1 MEEKGQ
7 HAQRRTSCGEL
18 FSNVFCTLC
27 SWRGIH
33 PWKMDSLPG
42 TLKLD
47 TKPCQDRGS
56 YNYTSPGISIGH
68 TTKSA
73 EVLLN
78 MLSTLQIKTILQPT
92 SGKACTLFEF
102 SVTDG
107 LFAMKYPHALSHCN
121 CLNKN
126 AEAVYICCLKKKLE
140 KTYEGYTLWSQN
152 EFSL

>member
-1 MEEKGQ
+1 
-7 HAQRRTSCGEL
+7 
-18 FSNVFCTLC
+18 
-27 SWRGIH
+27 
-33 PWKMDSLPG
+33 MDSLPG

-78 MLSTLQIKTILQPT
+78 MLSTLQERLYCNPPVAKH
-92 SGKACTLFEF
+92 ALFEF

-107 LFAMKYPHALSHCN
+107 LFAMKYPHALSP
-121 CLNKN
+121 
-126 AEAVYICCLKKKLE
+126 V
-140 KTYEGYTLWSQN
+140 TV
-152 EFSL
+152 